1 MNEKQ
6 KFSACS
12 QQKSSFT
19 KHYKSIKP
27 SDKGELQPKK
37 KKKEEGRR
45 RRLQT
50 TDGRE
55 DKRISFSKLSP
66 FFRKDTDLH
75 LL

>member
-37 KKKEEGRR
+37 KKKRRKGEE
-45 RRLQT
+45 
-50 TDGRE
+50 E
-55 DKRISFSKLSP
+55 DFKPLMEEKTKEYLSQS
-66 FFRKDTDLH
+66 
-75 LL
+75 